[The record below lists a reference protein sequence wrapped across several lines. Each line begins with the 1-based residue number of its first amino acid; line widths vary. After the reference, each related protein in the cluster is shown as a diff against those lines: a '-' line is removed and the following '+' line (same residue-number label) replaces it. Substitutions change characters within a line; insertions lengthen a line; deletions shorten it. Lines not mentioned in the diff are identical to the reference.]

1 VNASEARVSDNLL
14 ALGSRLTDQA
24 GFGRP
29 RELSRL
35 AGGKN
40 NQVYRVDTE
49 DGVPLLLKRY
59 FSDPRDGRDR
69 LSAEWSFLERA
80 WQDGVR
86 AIPEPLAKDAD
97 AQAALYS
104 FVAGRKLDAGEL
116 EGHHIDAAADFIL
129 AINTQRRSDIEPASD
144 ACFSISDHL
153 QLVERRLLRLA
164 TLDQA
169 APYAAKAQGFVF
181 TNLKRTWD
189 VVRGRTLREAFALG
203 LDLHRNL
210 SDAESCL
217 SPSDFGFHNAL
228 AADDGRLTFLD
239 FEYAGRDDPAKLV
252 VDFFCQ
258 PEVPIPPSSR
268 DRFVARLA
276 ALPLDE
282 AARARCRVLLDVAR
296 VKWACILLNE
306 FLPVG
311 AARRAFADPSE
322 REARCAAQLDKAKA
336 KLDETRL

>member
-1 VNASEARVSDNLL
+1 MNASEARASDGLL
-14 ALGSRLTDQA
+14 SLADRLADQA
-24 GFGRP
+24 GCGSAQN
-29 RELSRL
+29 LSRL

-40 NQVYRVDTE
+40 NQVYRVDIE
-49 DGVPLLLKRY
+49 GGVSLVLKRY
-59 FSDPRDGRDR
+59 FNDPRDGRHR
-69 LSAEWSFLERA
+69 LAAEWNFLELA
-80 WQDGVR
+80 WRDGVR
-86 AIPEPLAKDAD
+86 AIPQPLVKDAD

-104 FVAGRKLDAGEL
+104 FVAGRKLGANEL
-116 EGHHIDAAADFIL
+116 EGRHIDAAADFVL

-164 TLDQA
+164 TLDHE
-169 APYAAKAQGFVF
+169 APHAAKAQRFVF
-181 TNLKRTWD
+181 TNLKRAWD
-189 VVRGRTLREAFALG
+189 AVRNRTLREALALG
-203 LDLHRNL
+203 LDLHRSL
-210 SDAESCL
+210 SSAECCL

-258 PEVPIPPSSR
+258 PEVPVPPSCH

-276 ALPLDE
+276 TLPLDE
-282 AARARCRVLLDVAR
+282 AAQARCRILLDVAR

-311 AARRAFADPSE
+311 AARRAFAGPGE
-322 REARCAAQLDKAKA
+322 REARCAAQLEKAKA
-336 KLDETRL
+336 KLAEIRF